1 MKVGIITNGLTGI
14 LLESFELSRR
24 LLAEGHQVSHFC
36 PWDVAQRVEENGF
49 SFVQLPP
56 VNLFSNHE
64 AFSSDTLGGW
74 KSRWQ
79 YFFPRSKKKARA
91 FLGMDA
97 MENALETSDMDYF
110 IIDMQMHEPIFACQ
124 KLGIPHVLFSQWFSL
139 HQSSTNPSLRTEL
152 IPEHGWK
159 SRLKVG
165 LSWKMELAKVWARRR
180 VHDALLLDA
189 RRRMLYRLAPKYGIK
204 RSSLIKRT
212 FPSAFIYKDKMTL
225 SSTLAELEFEPS
237 PAPHLAIGPLVF
249 ESRKDGKNNPER
261 DERLQEIKAKK
272 SEQGVQVIY
281 CSVSS
286 LIAGDASFLDNLIDA
301 VGKRPEWEL
310 IIGLG
315 GKIKA
320 ETFKDLPS
328 NVHPFDWVPQ
338 LKVLSFADLSINHAG
353 IHSVNECIHFGVPM
367 LIYSGK
373 KYDQDGTAARL
384 QASGCAF
391 RADKDLSSPADIR
404 TDIDRVLKT
413 PSYKQQVEVYR
424 SHYQSYRGRMLG
436 DLLK

>member
-1 MKVGIITNGLTGI
+1 
-14 LLESFELSRR
+14 
-24 LLAEGHQVSHFC
+24 
-36 PWDVAQRVEENGF
+36 
-49 SFVQLPP
+49 
-56 VNLFSNHE
+56 
-64 AFSSDTLGGW
+64 
-74 KSRWQ
+74 
-79 YFFPRSKKKARA
+79 
-91 FLGMDA
+91 
-97 MENALETSDMDYF
+97 
-110 IIDMQMHEPIFACQ
+110 
-124 KLGIPHVLFSQWFSL
+124 
-139 HQSSTNPSLRTEL
+139 
-152 IPEHGWK
+152 
-159 SRLKVG
+159 
-165 LSWKMELAKVWARRR
+165 
-180 VHDALLLDA
+180 
-189 RRRMLYRLAPKYGIK
+189 
-204 RSSLIKRT
+204 
-212 FPSAFIYKDKMTL
+212 MT
-225 SSTLAELEFEPS
+225 
-237 PAPHLAIGPLVF
+237 
-249 ESRKDGKNNPER
+249 
-261 DERLQEIKAKK
+261 
-272 SEQGVQVIY
+272 VQVIY

-286 LIAGDASFLDNLIDA
+286 LIAGDESFLDNLIAA

-320 ETFKDLPS
+320 DTFKDLPP